1 MPNVMVMSQYG
12 SNEDSRIKYE
22 TACKNAWCA
31 MGEEFSASDVGG
43 VQVVVARE
51 ALKIRWTTTVF
62 AYSDRGPEF
71 DLKLKRSLEKEL
83 AKVFGLSLVVITCP
97 TPPHAWF
104 ADPIWATAPAKD

>member
-1 MPNVMVMSQYG
+1 
-12 SNEDSRIKYE
+12 
-22 TACKNAWCA
+22 

-83 AKVFGLSLVVITCP
+83 AKVFGLSLLLMHGLPIRYGRLPRQKTD
-97 TPPHAWF
+97 PPERVF
-104 ADPIWATAPAKD
+104 